1 MAQDIVIKARKLGK
15 RYRRGSLATRHN
27 SIRDVLQAQVGVL
40 FSRNKREEQRK
51 TTFWALRDVSFD
63 IARGENVGI
72 VGLNG
77 AGKSTLLKVLS
88 RIVEP
93 SVGTARITG
102 RLGALL
108 EVGTGFHNE
117 LTGRENI
124 YLYGAI
130 LGMSRQEV
138 SRKFDAIVDFSE
150 IGDFIETPVKRYS
163 SGMYVRLAFAVA
175 AHLDPDILLLD
186 EVLAVGDLS
195 FQRKCMD
202 FARQLQRKG
211 STILFVSHNMFS
223 IRTMCRRIIYLK
235 NGRMVFDGAT
245 EEGLRLYE
253 TDSKLGPTPWAPSDP
268 SLLVTSVDLLSEAGE
283 RKTMFKFGERMRV
296 RIGYRTLRP
305 IEGPHFLCSIK
316 RSDQLLCCNFSSHA
330 DNVHLP
336 PISGDGTVELLTPPL
351 KVVSDR
357 YTVTIAVRENGFKQ
371 LVAGQIGSSF
381 HVQHDTFEV
390 SEFGVFHEPAEWR
403 ILDSIVAQP
412 ESADELC

>member
-330 DNVHLP
+330 DIVHLP

>member
-93 SVGTARITG
+93 SVGTARIAG

>member
-27 SIRDVLQAQVGVL
+27 SIRDVLQARVGVL

>member
-150 IGDFIETPVKRYS
+150 IGDFIETPVKRY
-163 SGMYVRLAFAVA
+163 
-175 AHLDPDILLLD
+175 
-186 EVLAVGDLS
+186 
-195 FQRKCMD
+195 
-202 FARQLQRKG
+202 
-211 STILFVSHNMFS
+211 
-223 IRTMCRRIIYLK
+223 
-235 NGRMVFDGAT
+235 
-245 EEGLRLYE
+245 
-253 TDSKLGPTPWAPSDP
+253 
-268 SLLVTSVDLLSEAGE
+268 
-283 RKTMFKFGERMRV
+283 
-296 RIGYRTLRP
+296 
-305 IEGPHFLCSIK
+305 
-316 RSDQLLCCNFSSHA
+316 
-330 DNVHLP
+330 
-336 PISGDGTVELLTPPL
+336 
-351 KVVSDR
+351 
-357 YTVTIAVRENGFKQ
+357 
-371 LVAGQIGSSF
+371 
-381 HVQHDTFEV
+381 
-390 SEFGVFHEPAEWR
+390 
-403 ILDSIVAQP
+403 
-412 ESADELC
+412 

>member
-150 IGDFIETPVKRYS
+150 IGDFIENPVKRYS